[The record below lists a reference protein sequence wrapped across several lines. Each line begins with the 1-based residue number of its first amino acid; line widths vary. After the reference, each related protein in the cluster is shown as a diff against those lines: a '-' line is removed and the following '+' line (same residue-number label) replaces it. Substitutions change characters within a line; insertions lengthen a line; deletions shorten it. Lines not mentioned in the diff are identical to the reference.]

1 MALVELAGLNL
12 VSLLQS
18 RTNQSPDCLARSF
31 GVYSQDAEVDAS
43 KAIFIFGTGKNGQ
56 LIVVLEAG
64 QVHRHIP
71 HQWSTLLKK
80 GSLPAPV
87 PLSERVDRLVT
98 ELVGALIHETPDKLK
113 ALIPG
118 IRDGHRP
125 PM

>member
-18 RTNQSPDCLARSF
+18 RTNQSPDCLARSRFGLF

-87 PLSERVDRLVT
+87 PLSERVDHLVT

-113 ALIPG
+113 TLNP
-118 IRDGHRP
+118 RDP
-125 PM
+125 